1 MRATYMINECSEEA
15 IDVVISENRFL
26 EIVFKLHRVIVE
38 LLMAMGILS
47 LANGAD
53 EFFIK

>member
-26 EIVFKLHRVIVE
+26 EIVFKLHRVVVE
-38 LLMAMGILS
+38 LLMAMAILS